1 MAAYDLE
8 EQEQLSQIKAW
19 WEQYGKYVT
28 ALIVAAAVGSVSW
41 QGWKWY
47 QTKQAGEAAALY
59 FVVQQAAAE
68 GEAARARDAA
78 GQLVERHSG
87 SPYASMASLLS
98 AAVQVDSGDQRNA
111 RAQLEWV
118 AGKGSDAVLRDIA
131 RLRLA
136 VLLFDEGSHDEAL
149 AQLSAAPHASLNARY
164 ADLRGDILLAAGK
177 RDEARAAYSA
187 ALAALETSSGQ
198 ADGMARSITRVKL
211 EALES

>member
-1 MAAYDLE
+1 MAHYDLE

-28 ALIVAAAVGSVSW
+28 ALIVAAAVASVSW

-47 QTKQAGEAAALY
+47 QNKQASEAAALY

-78 GQLVERHSG
+78 GQLVERHAS
-87 SPYASMASLLS
+87 SPYAAMASLLS
-98 AAVQVDSGDQRNA
+98 AAVQIDSGDQRNA

-118 AGKGSDAVLRDIA
+118 ASKGSDPVLRGIA

-149 AQLSAAPHASLNARY
+149 AQLSTAPHATLVARY
-164 ADLRGDILLAAGK
+164 ADLRGDVLLAAGR
-177 RDEARAAYSA
+177 RDDARTAYGEALSA
-187 ALAALETSSGQ
+187 LDSASGQ
-198 ADGMARSITRVKL
+198 SGELARSITRIKL